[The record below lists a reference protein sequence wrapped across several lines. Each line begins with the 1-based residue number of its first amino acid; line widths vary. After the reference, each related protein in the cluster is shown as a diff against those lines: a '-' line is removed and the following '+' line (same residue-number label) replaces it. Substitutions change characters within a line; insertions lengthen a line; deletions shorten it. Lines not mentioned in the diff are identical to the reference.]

1 MPVVINEIE
10 IVDQPAAPPAQG
22 AAPAASRRAEPVHE
36 QLRLLQ
42 RDLEARQRRL
52 VAD

>member
-10 IVDQPAAPPAQG
+10 IVDQPAPQPAQQ
-22 AAPAASRRAEPVHE
+22 AAAVPRRAEPVHE

-52 VAD
+52 IAD

>member
-10 IVDQPAAPPAQG
+10 IVDQPAPQSAQPTS
-22 AAPAASRRAEPVHE
+22 ATPRRNEPVHE

-42 RDLEARQRRL
+42 RDLEARQQRL
-52 VAD
+52 IAD

>member
-1 MPVVINEIE
+1 MPIVINEIE
-10 IVDQPAAPPAQG
+10 IVDQPAPQPAQG
-22 AAPAASRRAEPVHE
+22 TPDTPRRAEPVHE

-52 VAD
+52 IAD

>member
-10 IVDQPAAPPAQG
+10 IIDQPAPPPVQP
-22 AAPAASRRAEPVHE
+22 APAAPRHAEPVHE
-36 QLRLLQ
+36 QLRLLA

-52 VAD
+52 AAD